1 MNKSAT
7 NNLNVFGLG
16 QNSAGSIP
24 PDIPIVALA
33 GNPNTGKSTVFN
45 ALTGLKQHTG
55 NWPGK
60 TVLQAWGIFTHKN
73 QKFLLVDL
81 PGTYSLIAN
90 SEEERIA
97 RDFICFVN
105 PAVTI
110 IITDATCLERNLN
123 LTLQVLE
130 ITAQAIVCVN
140 LIDEAKRKGIKIDI
154 KALNQSL
161 GVPVL
166 ATTAR
171 DGKGL
176 DELKDSI
183 LAMVHNNISLSPHQ
197 VSYPDLIEKKIC
209 KWQKCLQEILPT
221 NINPRWAAL
230 KILEGDQDLLQKL
243 KKISE

>member
-1 MNKSAT
+1 MNKNTT
-7 NNLNVFGLG
+7 NNLNIFGRG
-16 QNSAGSIP
+16 QNSTGNIP
-24 PDIPIVALA
+24 PDFPIVALA

-73 QKFLLVDL
+73 KKFLLVDL

-140 LIDEAKRKGIKIDI
+140 LMDEAKRKGIKVDI
-154 KALNQSL
+154 KSLNRSL

-176 DELKDSI
+176 SELKDSI
-183 LAMVHNNISLSPHQ
+183 LAMVQNKISPSPYR
-197 VSYPDLIEKKIC
+197 VSYPDLIEEKIN
-209 KWQKCLQEILPT
+209 KWQKSLQEILPT